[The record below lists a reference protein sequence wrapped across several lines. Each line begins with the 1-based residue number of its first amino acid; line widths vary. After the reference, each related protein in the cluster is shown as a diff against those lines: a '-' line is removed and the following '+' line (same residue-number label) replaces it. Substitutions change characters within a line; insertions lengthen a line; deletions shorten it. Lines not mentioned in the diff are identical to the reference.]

1 MNTLQVS
8 SIIKLDKRT
17 SKIYLGT
24 FAFDKLPTIVNYPS
38 CLIVNTQKSNQL
50 GEHWLAIYYSKN
62 KSCYFFD
69 SMGLPPTFYKLEQYI
84 KLTSKSY
91 THNKKQLQGIFSQ
104 YCGYYCINFLLIK
117 SRNIGMKHFYKFFN
131 NTPKE
136 NDQLIK
142 RLIDDSI

>member
-62 KSCYFFD
+62 KSISLIQWVYLLHF
-69 SMGLPPTFYKLEQYI
+69 
-84 KLTSKSY
+84 TSS
-91 THNKKQLQGIFSQ
+91 N
-104 YCGYYCINFLLIK
+104 
-117 SRNIGMKHFYKFFN
+117 NI
-131 NTPKE
+131 
-136 NDQLIK
+136 
-142 RLIDDSI
+142 